1 MADSSGRPGPA
12 LASQGQA
19 GSKSGPA
26 KPFSVLRDLLDNP
39 RGYSFLQ
46 GVRLLRHAHGAR
58 GIEGAKTFLREQL
71 RVRPYLSL
79 GFPPTD
85 LVEVKEL
92 LRDEEQDDEHLE
104 TIPPFSS
111 REALRRFQITATF
124 LGLYGPSSPLP
135 TFYTEEL
142 LDEQS
147 DDKSVT
153 RDFLDILNHIFFV
166 LFSLADLHYNISHQ
180 VCEELNED
188 VLLRL
193 YSLVGLGST
202 DLINGPVRN
211 PGALLRATGLLTQFP
226 RSAAGLRGLLADR
239 IGASVHIHQC
249 DPRVAVIPEDQRCRL
264 GRDANV
270 LGRSAWIGTRV
281 EDAMGKIRIAAGP
294 MDADT
299 FARTLPGKP
308 EHDELLMLIRFY
320 CTQPVEF
327 DLEFFLLPEEA
338 CPGRLGEQRWSRLG
352 CDVWLASEPL
362 AQARAVFSERRRIWD
377 ENQQRSI
384 VL

>member
-1 MADSSGRPGPA
+1 MADPAGRPHPA
-12 LASQGQA
+12 LA
-19 GSKSGPA
+19 PA
-26 KPFSVLRDLLDNP
+26 KQDKPVKRFSILEDLLENP

-46 GVRLLRHAHGAR
+46 GVRLLRHAHGAK
-58 GIEGAKTFLREQL
+58 GVQGAMTFLREQL

-85 LVEVKEL
+85 LVEIKEL
-92 LRDEEQDDEHLE
+92 PPISDSGHQHGQTSALE
-104 TIPPFSS
+104 TPQ
-111 REALRRFQITATF
+111 RFQITATF

-147 DDKSVT
+147 EDKSVS
-153 RDFLDILNHIFFV
+153 RDFLDILNHVFFM
-166 LFSLADLHYNISHQ
+166 LFALADSHYSLSHQ
-180 VCEELNED
+180 VCEEMDED

-193 YSLVGLGST
+193 FSLVGLGHRE
-202 DLINGPVRN
+202 LVHGAFRN

-239 IGASVHIHQC
+239 IGAPVHVRQC
-249 DPRVAVIPEDQRCRL
+249 QPRLAVIPADQRCCLGSGPNTL
-264 GRDANV
+264 GRDCW
-270 LGRSAWIGTRV
+270 LGSQTD
-281 EDAMGKIRIAAGP
+281 DAMGKIHITIGP
-294 MDADT
+294 LSADA
-299 FARTLPGKP
+299 FERNLPGEP
-308 EHDELLMLIRFY
+308 DHDELLMLIRFY

-327 DLEFFLLPEEA
+327 DLEFVLLPREA
-338 CPGRLGEQRWSRLG
+338 QPGRLGEQRWSRLG

-362 AQARAVFSERRRIWD
+362 DQGRAVFSERRRIWD

>member
-1 MADSSGRPGPA
+1 MADSSRRQDPA
-12 LASQGQA
+12 LMSQGKA
-19 GSKSGPA
+19 NPA
-26 KPFSVLRDLLDNP
+26 KPFSVLQDLLDNP
-39 RGYSFLQ
+39 RGYSFPQ
-46 GVRLLRHAHGAR
+46 GVRLLRHAHGTR
-58 GIEGAKTFLREQL
+58 GIDGAKTFLREQL

-92 LRDEEQDDEHLE
+92 QGDEGQDDERLE
-104 TIPPFSS
+104 ARPPLFS
-111 REALRRFQITATF
+111 RDEQRRFQITATF

-142 LDEQS
+142 LDELS
-147 DDKSVT
+147 EDKSVT
-153 RDFLDILNHIFFV
+153 RDFLDILNHIFFM
-166 LFSLADLHYNISHQ
+166 LFALADVHYNISHQ
-180 VCEELNED
+180 ICEELNED

-193 YSLVGLGST
+193 YSLVGLGSSE
-202 DLINGPVRN
+202 IMRGAIRN

-239 IGASVHIHQC
+239 IGAPVHVHQC
-249 DPRVAVIPEDQRCRL
+249 EPRVAVIPEDQRCRL
-264 GRDANV
+264 GQDANI
-270 LGRSAWIGTRV
+270 LGSSTWIGSQV
-281 EDAMGKIRIAAGP
+281 EDAMGKIRIVAGP

-299 FARTLPGKP
+299 FARTLPGEP
-308 EHDELLMLIRFY
+308 DHDELLMLIRFY

-338 CPGRLGEQRWSRLG
+338 RPGRLGDQRWSRLG

-362 AQARAVFSERRRIWD
+362 VQARAVFSERRRIWD
-377 ENQQRSI
+377 ENNQRSI

>member
-1 MADSSGRPGPA
+1 MADSAGRQDPA
-12 LASQGQA
+12 LT
-19 GSKSGPA
+19 PA
-26 KPFSVLRDLLDNP
+26 KRGASAKGLSILDDLLENP

-46 GVRLLRHAHGAR
+46 GVRLLRHAHGTR
-58 GIEGAKTFLREQL
+58 GAQGAQTFLREQL

-85 LVEVKEL
+85 LVDVREL
-92 LRDEEQDDEHLE
+92 PATAPPLDDHKPAQAQD
-104 TIPPFSS
+104 
-111 REALRRFQITATF
+111 ALRRFQITATF

-142 LDEQS
+142 LEEQNE
-147 DDKSVT
+147 DKSVT
-153 RDFLDILNHIFFV
+153 RDFLDILNHVFFV
-166 LFSLADLHYNISHQ
+166 LFVLADSHYYLSHQ
-180 VCEELNED
+180 VCEEMDED
-188 VLLRL
+188 VLQRL
-193 YSLVGLGST
+193 FSLVGLGSP
-202 DLINGPVRN
+202 DLVHRAIRN

-239 IGASVHIHQC
+239 VGAPVHVRQC
-249 DPRVAVIPEDQRCRL
+249 ERRMAVIPVDQRCCL
-264 GRDANV
+264 GREANQ
-270 LGRSAWIGTRV
+270 LGRNAWIGNRV
-281 EDAMGKIRIAAGP
+281 DDAMGKVHITVGP
-294 MDADT
+294 LDADA
-299 FARTLPGKP
+299 FEGHLPG
-308 EHDELLMLIRFY
+308 ENNHDELLMLIRFY

-327 DLEFFLLPEEA
+327 DLEFVLLPGEA
-338 CPGRLGEQRWSRLG
+338 EPGRLGEQRWSRLG